1 MPQPSTHLLS
11 CYPLVELGDRPLV
24 VVEDGNLTPGEDVQH
39 QPAGRHVQAE
49 AGLDQAR
56 PGEVVLFCSESHSI
70 NSAWNS
76 LSDQRGERLETP
88 SYYSP

>member
-1 MPQPSTHLLS
+1 MIIVISLDISHLLGS
-11 CYPLVELGDRPLV
+11 DPLVELGDEALRVIENGDLQA
-24 VVEDGNLTPGEDVQH
+24 GKDVQH

-56 PGEVVLFCSESHSI
+56 PGEVVLFCSDSHSI

-76 LSDQRGERLETP
+76 LSEERD
-88 SYYSP
+88 